1 MLLWEASTLPDSNQC
16 NVTFHVLHLFI
27 SLWSLDV
34 IPFSLLASFP
44 SVFWCPSLQSLGIVL
59 QSLGVIPFSL
69 LVSFSSVPWCHPLQP
84 LGVIPFS
91 SLVPSPSVSWC
102 HPLQSLG
109 IIPFSPLGS
118 SPSAPWGHPLQ
129 PLAVIPFIPL
139 VSFRVEEMKQRSKI
153 VELEGQGEMQRAA
166 ALRRRLDSPPVA
178 ELQNDIASLV
188 LELERCYGDLKR
200 MPTRAELRGDNRY
213 MMLTFLCSLT
223 HSLSHSLTRSL
234 THSLTHS
241 FTHSLTHYLY
251 VTPPVNPECLLQSCC
266 LWSKFSCSWLLPL
279 VY

>member
-1 MLLWEASTLPDSNQC
+1 MVPRC
-16 NVTFHVLHLFI
+16 H
-27 SLWSLDV
+27 
-34 IPFSLLASFP
+34 
-44 SVFWCPSLQSLGIVL
+44 SLQSLGVLPFSLLVSFPSVPWYCPSVPWCHSL
-59 QSLGVIPFSL
+59 QSLGVLPFSPLVSSPSAPWCYPLQFLGTIPFSL
-69 LVSFSSVPWCHPLQP
+69 LVS
-84 LGVIPFS
+84 
-91 SLVPSPSVSWC
+91 SPSVSWY
-102 HPLQSLG
+102 HSLQ
-109 IIPFSPLGS
+109 PLGS
-118 SPSAPWGHPLQ
+118 SPSAPWGHSLQ

-178 ELQNDIASLV
+178 ELQNDIVSLV

-241 FTHSLTHYLY
+241 RILSLTLSLTIYM
-251 VTPPVNPECLLQSCC
+251 
-266 LWSKFSCSWLLPL
+266 
-279 VY
+279 